1 MKKLF
6 VLFFAFFIAANPLSA
21 CAKTENWYVR
31 QSKDG
36 SGPEILGGNTAT
48 VDKYDALYLGNTE
61 EKVIYLTFDAGYAN
75 ENVVSVLDTLKKH
88 DVRATFFILPAVADY
103 NLEVAKRM
111 VEEGHLIGNHSFS
124 HRNMG
129 ALKDKSELEKELY
142 AAEEHFYAATGAKMS
157 KFFRPPEGAFS
168 EELLKSCT
176 ELGYT
181 TVFWS
186 FAYAD
191 WDNGAQ
197 PNCEDAKEKILSTAH
212 NGEIMLL
219 HPNSA
224 TNAAIL
230 DEVLTALEEEGY
242 RFDTVDNIG
251 VKSEE

>member
-1 MKKLF
+1 MRKI
-6 VLFFAFFIAANPLSA
+6 FALLIASIICIQPVSA
-21 CAKTENWYVR
+21 AAKTENWYVKQVGNGAR
-31 QSKDG
+31 
-36 SGPEILGGNTAT
+36 PIVMGGNTAT
-48 VDKYDALYLGNTE
+48 VDGYNTLYLGAE
-61 EKVIYLTFDAGYAN
+61 DEKVIYLTFDAGYVN
-75 ENVVSVLDTLKKH
+75 ENVISVLDTLKKH

-111 VEEGHLIGNHSFS
+111 VEDGHLIGNHSAS

-129 ALKDKSELEKELY
+129 AVSDKAQVEKELTD
-142 AAEEHFYAATGAKMS
+142 AEEHFKKATGAQMS

-168 EELLKSCT
+168 EDMLKYCT

-230 DEVLTALEEEGY
+230 DDVLTALEEEGY

-251 VKSEE
+251 AKSEE

>member
-1 MKKLF
+1 MKKLCALLGAFF
-6 VLFFAFFIAANPLSA
+6 VLLQPVNASA
-21 CAKTENWYVR
+21 STENWYVK
-31 QSKDG
+31 QSPDG
-36 SGPEILGGNTAT
+36 GRPAVMGGNTAT
-48 VDKYDALYLGNTE
+48 VDRYDTLYLGDEN
-61 EKVIYLTFDAGYAN
+61 EKTIYLTFDAGYVN
-75 ENVVSVLDTLKKH
+75 ENVISVLDTLKKH
-88 DVRATFFILPAVADY
+88 GVRATFFVLPAVADY

-111 VEEGHLIGNHSFS
+111 VEDGHLIGNHSAS

-129 ALKDKSELEKELY
+129 TLKDKAEVEKELS
-142 AAEEHFYAATGAKMS
+142 AAEEHFLGATGAEMS

-168 EELLKSCT
+168 EDLLKYCT

-230 DEVLTALEEEGY
+230 DEVITALEEEGY